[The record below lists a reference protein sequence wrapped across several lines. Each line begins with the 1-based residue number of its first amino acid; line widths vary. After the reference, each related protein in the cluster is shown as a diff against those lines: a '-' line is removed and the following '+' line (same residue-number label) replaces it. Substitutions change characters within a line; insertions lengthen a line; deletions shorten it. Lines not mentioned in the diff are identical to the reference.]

1 MVVLEPTGRLRGYR
15 ARPIGALRD
24 AGAKPVLV
32 ELEADDALAIIAA
45 LIENLPHRS
54 MVALAGRAQPK
65 LPVASLRVGG
75 PLLEIGTFELALS
88 RREAEILLR
97 ACAVE
102 LDEQGISELL
112 QRTEGWAAGIFL
124 TALAARDCRES
135 VDSPAGG
142 AHRS

>member
-24 AGAKPVLV
+24 AGAKPVLEALGSQAPSLWDSV
-32 ELEADDALAIIAA
+32 MPRLTAHLASGESPFVLVLDDVDLLEADDALAIIAA

-75 PLLEIGTFELALS
+75 P
-88 RREAEILLR
+88 
-97 ACAVE
+97 
-102 LDEQGISELL
+102 
-112 QRTEGWAAGIFL
+112 
-124 TALAARDCRES
+124 
-135 VDSPAGG
+135 
-142 AHRS
+142 